1 MKRAKLA
8 VRPYRHSNTH
18 PYYLDL
24 RAFGQGRKFFKT
36 RAEADAE
43 RFRQLTLRE
52 RGGREAVGLPLT
64 ELSSIVQARKKLA
77 THGKTLA
84 DAATFYL
91 DHLERIRRCNVTV
104 AELAEEVLGAK
115 RKDGH
120 APMYIAD
127 LRKRLARFCR
137 DFGTRPIAGITVEE
151 LDNWLR
157 NLDCAPKSRANFRA
171 NVGVLFSYAE
181 RRRMIDSNPILR
193 TARPKLVSGPPEIFR
208 VDELSALLNAASK
221 VAPDVVPMLAIAAF
235 TGVRDS
241 EIKRLNWAEI
251 DLVRGFI
258 ELKASKTKSAR
269 RRIVEIQ
276 PNLAEWLRPYAE
288 MTGQVVPANT
298 RNKLDLACK
307 VAGLTRWPKNGL
319 RHSFASYRLAAIH
332 DAPRVASELGHTSPQ
347 MLYSTYRELVRPEEA
362 QRYWQTVPVTDTS
375 NVIPWQGGSAMIP
388 GEFHHMPRARARVK
402 P

>member
-43 RFRQLTLRE
+43 RLRQLTLRE
-52 RGGREAVGLPLT
+52 RGGREAVGLPLN
-64 ELSSIVQARKKLA
+64 ELSTIVQARKKLA
-77 THGKTLA
+77 THGRTLA
-84 DAATFYL
+84 EAATFYL

-104 AELAEEVLGAK
+104 AELAEEVLEAK

-137 DFGTRPIAGITVEE
+137 DFGDRPMAGITVEE

-157 NLDCAPKSRANFRA
+157 DLHCAPKSRANFRA

-193 TARPKLVSGPPEIFR
+193 TARPKLSDNPPEIFR
-208 VDELSALLNAASK
+208 VGELSALLNAANRLF
-221 VAPDVVPMLAIAAF
+221 PDVLPMLAIGAF
-235 TGVRDS
+235 AGLRDA
-241 EIKRLNWAEI
+241 EIKRLEWSEV

-258 ELKASKTKSAR
+258 EVKASKAKSAR

-276 PNLAEWLRPYAE
+276 SNLTEWLWPYDK
-288 MTGQVVPANT
+288 MTGAVVPPNA
-298 RNKLDLACK
+298 RKKLDLVRK
-307 VAGLTRWPKNGL
+307 VAGFTRWPKNGL

-347 MLYSTYRELVRPEEA
+347 MLYSVYRELVLPEEA
-362 QRYWQTVPVTDTS
+362 ERYWKIAPAAAAD
-375 NVIPWQGGSAMIP
+375 NVIPWQK
-388 GEFHHMPRARARVK
+388 GELGAIAK
-402 P
+402 

>member
-43 RFRQLTLRE
+43 RLRQLTLRE
-52 RGGREAVGLPLT
+52 RGGREAVGLPLN
-64 ELSSIVQARKKLA
+64 ELSTIVQARKKLA
-77 THGKTLA
+77 THGRTLA
-84 DAATFYL
+84 EAATFYL

-104 AELAEEVLGAK
+104 AELAEEVLEAK

-137 DFGTRPIAGITVEE
+137 DFGDRPMAGITVEE

-157 NLDCAPKSRANFRA
+157 DLHCAPKSRANFRA

-193 TARPKLVSGPPEIFR
+193 TARPKLSDNPPEIFR
-208 VDELSALLNAASK
+208 VGELSPLLNAANRLF
-221 VAPDVVPMLAIAAF
+221 PDVLPMLAIGAF
-235 TGVRDS
+235 AGLRDA
-241 EIKRLNWAEI
+241 EIKRLEWSEV

-258 ELKASKTKSAR
+258 EVKASKAKSAR

-276 PNLAEWLRPYAE
+276 SNLTEWLRPYDK
-288 MTGQVVPANT
+288 MTGAVVPPNA
-298 RNKLDLACK
+298 RKKLDLVRK
-307 VAGLTRWPKNGL
+307 VAGFTRWPKNGL

-347 MLYSTYRELVRPEEA
+347 MLYSVYRELVLPEEA
-362 QRYWQTVPVTDTS
+362 ERYWKIAPAAAAD
-375 NVIPWQGGSAMIP
+375 NVIPWQK
-388 GEFHHMPRARARVK
+388 GELGAIAK
-402 P
+402 